1 MKIKLD
7 GDLLSAAIKTAK
19 SIVQVQLISIKV
31 SKGFASIIG
40 VGNGNSV
47 MLTIPVQV
55 TEKSEHRGFSVGADN
70 LLSAVEKRGE
80 LVLEVSDSSV
90 IVNSK
95 RYQAE
100 LLIQPYEKVVIVPDE
115 VKTDKGGIKLKDSF
129 LNAIR
134 EQLPKMELKPL
145 LAMYDYIPFGV
156 KATKDGTFIACF
168 DFFQSAFYFDPE
180 LKGDIEFTLP
190 SNLFSTLARQFK
202 GQNYKMT
209 ITDTT
214 VYAFNDNF
222 ELSIARPQTDGQQL
236 SLDNMIALYKDLKA
250 NKIKTKLKLKKEG
263 ILALID
269 NVKAVYEK
277 DSTFTFKT
285 QGDKCQLELKSSFG
299 RVKGM
304 VMLEEAPNKD
314 VEFSCDFNFFS
325 TLLAKAPA
333 TVELRVNDKLMLFG
347 NKPVTYLLSLV

>member
-7 GDLLSAAIKTAK
+7 GDLLSSAIKTAR
-19 SIVQVQLISIKV
+19 SIVQVQLISLKV
-31 SKGFASIIG
+31 SKGFLAIIG
-40 VGNGNSV
+40 VGNGNSIK
-47 MLTIPVQV
+47 LTVPVHV
-55 TEKSEHRGFSVGADN
+55 VEKSEHSAFSVGADII
-70 LLSAVEKRGE
+70 LSAVEKRGE
-80 LVLEVSDSSV
+80 LVIDISDSSV
-90 IVNSK
+90 VVNSK

-100 LLIQPYEKVVIVPDE
+100 LLIQPYEKVVVVPDE
-115 VKTDKGGIKLKDSF
+115 VKEDKGGIKLKDSF

-156 KATKDGTFIACF
+156 KSTKKGTFIACF

-180 LKGDIEFTLP
+180 LKGDVEFTLP
-190 SNLFSTLARQFK
+190 SSLFSTLAKQFK
-202 GQNYKMT
+202 GQNYKMS

-214 VYAFNDNF
+214 VYAFNENF

-236 SLDNMIALYKDLKA
+236 TLDNMITLYEDLKA

-263 ILALID
+263 ILALIE

-285 QGDKCQLELKSSFG
+285 SGDKCQLELKSSYG
-299 RVKGM
+299 KVKGL
-304 VMLEEAPNKD
+304 VMLEEAPAKD